1 MLITQYAAA
10 KQAGVSKQTIFKQ
23 KCKLPR
29 PLYFV
34 NVMEQGKEVVKVDD
48 DHQLWKLYIKNVASD
63 TSKEAKDNMKF
74 NKLLAA
80 VVDSIKEKY
89 NPGAE
94 EMTEL
99 LSDIDRR
106 FRSE

>member
-1 MLITQYAAA
+1 MYRAA
-10 KQAGVSKQTIFKQ
+10 KIAKVSPEAIRKQTLKNPVPLFFK
-23 KCKLPR
+23 KLR
-29 PLYFV
+29 DDSF
-34 NVMEQGKEVVKVDD
+34 MVDE
-48 DHQLWKLYIKNVASD
+48 DHQLFKMYCQSISIRKGTAGQ
-63 TSKEAKDNMKF
+63 EEQKF

-89 NPGAE
+89 NPGAD

-106 FRSE
+106 FRS